1 MPTNNPSPD
10 EILEAMK
17 DYKCDI
23 KVLSDPQTIGWQS
36 GKTWKTTGFGP
47 WSAEGGLIGAMMH
60 HTGDDEPATKNNPIP
75 GFEWFV
81 NATDPN
87 NSSIKWTGAPACN
100 QIIGP
105 YPGKNYILC
114 GRTAMHSGEGKENLG
129 LGITDNRA
137 NYRMWGI
144 EIVSQGEVKD
154 FNEYQIEQACRSL
167 AALTE
172 LCGWPDNG
180 KTIINH
186 RDWAG
191 YRGKRDTLYS
201 RNFWA
206 KGMKKYLGSGGS
218 GGSGSGSGSGGS
230 GGNGSGD
237 GDNPDKPKKNIP
249 DVALITRVGK
259 TAIGKSEVMGTPQT
273 GRFAIMNLTN
283 ESVFISDGD
292 LNILDRSNSGLFY
305 INSNAIESGDPI
317 QLRRSTGVKNAIN
330 ELSIDSSWVQ
340 DDDTA
345 GAVLNIISDSLNTH
359 YTRIILQV
367 FGNPLIQTGDIVQ
380 ILSRVYKIKID
391 SSDYFIVNRINHA
404 FSSTGLTTQI
414 ELRPIKETL
423 RMI

>member
-1 MPTNNPSPD
+1 
-10 EILEAMK
+10 MK

-23 KVLSDPQTIGWQS
+23 KVLSETQTIGNQS

-60 HTGDDEPATKNNPIP
+60 HTGDAVASSKSNPIP
-75 GFEWFV
+75 GWPWFV
-81 NATDPN
+81 NPTGKN
-87 NSSIKWTGAPACN
+87 GEIWTGAPACN

-105 YPGKNYILC
+105 YPGNNYILC
-114 GRTAMHSGEGKENLG
+114 GRTALHSGEGKDKFG
-129 LGITDNRA
+129 LGIADNRA

-144 EIVSQGEVKD
+144 EVVSQGLVKD
-154 FNEYQIEQACRSL
+154 FTDYQIEQACRSL

-180 KTIINH
+180 KTIVNH
-186 RDWAG
+186 KNWAG
-191 YRGKRDTLYS
+191 YRGKADTLYS

-206 KGMKKYLGSGGS
+206 KGMKKYLGSGG
-218 GGSGSGSGSGGS
+218 GGGSGSGGS
-230 GGNGSGD
+230 GGTGGNGEGE
-237 GDNPDKPKKNIP
+237 GNNPDKPKKNIP
-249 DVALITRVGK
+249 DVALVTKVGK
-259 TAIGKSEVMGTPQT
+259 TALGKSEVMGTPQT

-292 LNILDRSNSGLFY
+292 LNVLDRSSSGLFY
-305 INSNAIESGDPI
+305 INSNAIESGDPV
-317 QLRRSTGVKNAIN
+317 QLRRSTGVKNATN
-330 ELSIDSSWVQ
+330 ELSIDSLWVQ